1 MLSPANSIFHSCY
14 GRIIYHTNLSNRM
27 LMTMNG
33 RFHIHNQTS
42 ITCLRV
48 SIPMQACT
56 QSSGQFHID
65 RIILQQYLIISRPGT
80 LLFMRETRTIA
91 FIRVF
96 CCPGNQRFLTD
107 YRHKEYIAII
117 SNTRSTKMG
126 MGKAHDGSIVVII
139 AGTGIPAKE
148 TGIRTQLHHSMR

>member
-33 RFHIHNQTS
+33 RFHIHNQTG

-96 CCPGNQRFLTD
+96 CCPGNQRFLAD
-107 YRHKEYIAII
+107 YGHKEYIAII

-148 TGIRTQLHHSMR
+148 TGIRTQLYHSMG